1 MIQPVA
7 LKSLNI
13 AMKIFQ
19 CYCATAHLE
28 CVKDFYKEYIENIIS
43 INKQHNIVGLK
54 LEGKN
59 EVQNCLAQWKT
70 KM

>member
-19 CYCATAHLE
+19 CYRATAHLE
-28 CVKDFYKEYIENIIS
+28 CVKDFYKPDRNIFKIS
-43 INKQHNIVGLK
+43 FQ
-54 LEGKN
+54 
-59 EVQNCLAQWKT
+59 
-70 KM
+70 